1 MLLQS
6 TPNSF
11 DRPRRVQLGDHTP
24 LVGQAIE
31 ETGNR
36 CEVHHRGDRRHQPPH
51 HHQLP
56 ARFQLTHR
64 HTDGDTS
71 DNRWQCF
78 VVTDQCPLPNLHA
91 SARRRARSR
100 RPSQRKAKPH
110 GRTQPAD
117 RRGASRFGKRTPV
130 IPIPPLLAKRTNS
143 IFVPS
148 GTWAGTR
155 ERRHKAGSRSSR
167 ATLAAALTLQCWRP
181 RSARWRSSHVTKP
194 SPRPYLRPHAPLSPR
209 LAVSRALSAAVSPA

>member
-1 MLLQS
+1 MVRS
-6 TPNSF
+6 AS
-11 DRPRRVQLGDHTP
+11 PRRPPSPTP
-24 LVGQAIE
+24 TSPPVASPISAHSSAHRRRYVGQQMAVLCCY
-31 ETGNR
+31 GSMS
-36 CEVHHRGDRRHQPPH
+36 PP
-51 HHQLP
+51 
-56 ARFQLTHR
+56 
-64 HTDGDTS
+64 D
-71 DNRWQCF
+71 
-78 VVTDQCPLPNLHA
+78 LHA
-91 SARRRARSR
+91 SARSRARSR

-194 SPRPYLRPHAPLSPR
+194 SPRPYLRPHAPLSLR